1 MAVTLVEEF
10 CVPIGQSMALC
21 GGTVTMDSSHLA
33 AGEAVDAVGDI
44 GYRKFAIAGGGGGY
58 LGVWD
63 KAAQKILVYR
73 QTAATGALV
82 AVPDT
87 TDLSAVVFDFLAVR
101 PA

>member
-1 MAVTLVEEF
+1 MAVTLVEEMSI
-10 CVPIGQSMALC
+10 PIGQSKALC
-21 GGTVTMDSSHLA
+21 FGTVTMDSSHLA

-44 GYRKFAIAGGGGGY
+44 GYQKFAIAGGGGGY

-73 QTAATGALV
+73 QSAATSALT

-87 TDLSAVVFDFLAVR
+87 TDLSAVVFDFIAVR